1 MVWQALR
8 RDWLGLGLG
17 MVRLGAIGFGS
28 ERRALRHGIKELIL
42 MSKLVVHP
50 TYGLYERKDGV
61 FCSSVQVA
69 QEFGKSHKNVL
80 ADIRNIDCSEDFNR
94 LNFQL
99 VKYTDEKG
107 EKRPMYLLS
116 KNGFL
121 FLAMSYR
128 GTRAALIKESYIKR
142 FDEMEAFIRD
152 FIATRDE
159 NQSFTLAIMEAHDEP
174 KSYHYSNEYDLINR
188 LVLGVS
194 AKEFKVQHGLDGI
207 HSIRPLLSKEQQKAI
222 KTLQAFDIGL
232 LYKGVE
238 YAERKKTLSTLF
250 REKFP
255 ALSSGFARAAMLE

>member
-1 MVWQALR
+1 
-8 RDWLGLGLG
+8 
-17 MVRLGAIGFGS
+17 
-28 ERRALRHGIKELIL
+28 
-42 MSKLVVHP
+42 MSKLVIHP

-69 QEFGKSHKNVL
+69 QEFGKRHDNVL
-80 ADIRNIDCSEDFNR
+80 ADIRNIDCSEDFR
-94 LNFQL
+94 LLNFQES
-99 VKYTDEKG
+99 YYINEQN
-107 EKRPMYLLS
+107 KRQPMFLLS
-116 KNGFL
+116 KDGFV
-121 FLAMSYR
+121 FLVMSYK
-128 GTRAALIKESYIKR
+128 GKKAALIKEAYIRK
-142 FDEMEAFIRD
+142 FNEMTEFLREYV
-152 FIATRDE
+152 ATRDE
-159 NQSFTLAIMEAHDEP
+159 NQSFTLAIMESHDEP
-174 KSYHYSNEYDLINR
+174 KSYHFSNEYDLINR

-255 ALSSGFARAAMLE
+255 ALSSGVARAAMLE

>member
-1 MVWQALR
+1 
-8 RDWLGLGLG
+8 
-17 MVRLGAIGFGS
+17 
-28 ERRALRHGIKELIL
+28 
-42 MSKLVVHP
+42 MSKLVIHP

-69 QEFGKSHKNVL
+69 QEFGKRHDNVL
-80 ADIRNIDCSEDFNR
+80 ADIRNIDCSEDFR
-94 LNFQL
+94 LLNFQES
-99 VKYTDEKG
+99 YYINEQN
-107 EKRPMYLLS
+107 KRQPMFLLS
-116 KNGFL
+116 KDGFV
-121 FLAMSYR
+121 FLVMSYK
-128 GTRAALIKESYIKR
+128 GKKAALIKEAYIRK
-142 FDEMEAFIRD
+142 FNEMTEFLREYV
-152 FIATRDE
+152 ATRDE
-159 NQSFTLAIMEAHDEP
+159 NQSFTLAIMESHDEP
-174 KSYHYSNEYDLINR
+174 KSYHFSNEYDLINR

-255 ALSSGFARAAMLE
+255 ALSSGFERAALMG